1 MSDREPVPLSKSGR
15 RPWEVAAQAL
25 REAGELVRERF
36 LKENKVKLKGQGNL
50 VTEADILSEQTILR
64 TFRREFPGFR
74 LISEESEAVL
84 GDSPFTWIIDPL
96 DGTNNFSFGIPF
108 LCLSAAL
115 VRGEE
120 ILLGLIYDP
129 LRREL
134 FWAQK
139 GGGAFLNHQPIS
151 AVGER
156 ELRRALVAFDLG
168 YDEERGREM
177 LEFSR
182 RLWFKVHSLRILGSG
197 ALGLAYVAAG
207 RIDLYLHR
215 CLYPWDISAGRLI
228 VEEAG
233 GVVTDWEGKD
243 LNLNSREIIAGR
255 RSVHQEFI
263 SRLKEL

>member
-1 MSDREPVPLSKSGR
+1 LSDKATIPLSRSGR
-15 RPWEVAAQAL
+15 RPWEVVAQAL
-25 REAGELVRERF
+25 REAGEVVRTRF

-50 VTEADILSEQTILR
+50 VTDADILSEQIILR
-64 TFRREFPGFR
+64 TLKREFPGFR
-74 LISEESEAVL
+74 LISEESEAIL

-139 GGGAFLNHQPIS
+139 GGGAYLNHQPIS
-151 AVGER
+151 TSGDR

-168 YDEERGREM
+168 YDEERGRQM

-182 RLWFKVHSLRILGSG
+182 HLWFKVHSLRILGSG

-207 RIDLYLHR
+207 RVDLYLHR
-215 CLYPWDISAGRLI
+215 CLYPWDISAGRLL

-233 GVVTDWEGKD
+233 GIVTDWEGQE
-243 LNLNSREIIAGR
+243 LTLASREIVAG
-255 RSVHQEFI
+255 SPAVHREFI